1 MKELYL
7 YVWRTFA
14 APGDLD
20 ISGLPKTQAND
31 ATIQIILNI
40 VLVISG
46 AIAVLM
52 LVISGFRFI
61 TSQGNPTETAK
72 ARNGIIYALIG
83 LVIIILA
90 SSIVNFVIFRVT

>member
-1 MKELYL
+1 MKDLYL
-7 YVWRTFA
+7 QVWRVFA

-20 ISGLPKTQAND
+20 ISGLPRTPAND
-31 ATIQIILNI
+31 TTMQIILNI

-52 LVISGFRFI
+52 VVVSGFRFI

-72 ARNGIIYALIG
+72 ARNGIIYASIG

-90 SSIVNFVIFRVT
+90 SSIVNFVIFKVT